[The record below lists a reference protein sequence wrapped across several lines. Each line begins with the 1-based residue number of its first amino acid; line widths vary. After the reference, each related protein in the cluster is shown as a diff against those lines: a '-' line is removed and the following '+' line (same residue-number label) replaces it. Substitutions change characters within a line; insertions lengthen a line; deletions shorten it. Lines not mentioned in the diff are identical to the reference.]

1 MLAELYGAC
10 KFCLVDGA
18 YLFYGIFVLAVSVLA
33 SRERLQTNLA
43 PIQNKA
49 RLPPI
54 PGAELQ
60 LAKLQLAKRKPK
72 TSVIAD
78 ILSLA
83 LRLIA
88 SFSFFLRI
96 VHFTLW
102 LIRGMFLVSDN
113 PSAIRSFWRYLNVYY
128 LIVVLPA
135 AFMPPVSDAQRAPD
149 GDLLAALILMIC
161 VNALGDLISIRIIL
175 KIFNRFD
182 PSRYIA
188 LHSDKFWD
196 GLKDEAAY
204 YLAVVRGGAY
214 CALVLIGVLMLS
226 SILYAVQVGQIDF
239 GLSAD
244 FFRAAWDRALR
255 FPEIA
260 SKLYWFR
267 GQPGPFGWAGI
278 PGLFLYGLSTFLPII
293 ILSLLALFWLLLI
306 PFRVAVNLPTTSP
319 VLRVISAETAV
330 FVLCLTTSLTLRSA
344 SIL

>member
-10 KFCLVDGA
+10 KFCFVDGA
-18 YLFYGIFVLAVSVLA
+18 YLFYGLFVLAVSVLA
-33 SRERLQTNLA
+33 SRAQLPEPA
-43 PIQNKA
+43 SVASIQKIA

-54 PGAELQ
+54 FGAELQ
-60 LAKLQLAKRKPK
+60 LASIRPTISLVAK
-72 TSVIAD
+72 T
-78 ILSLA
+78 LSLA
-83 LRLIA
+83 LRLVA
-88 SFSFFLRI
+88 SFSFFLHI
-96 VHFTLW
+96 VHYTLW
-102 LIRGMFLVSDN
+102 LIRGMFLVADH
-113 PSAIRSFWRYLNVYY
+113 PTAIRSFWRYLNVYY

-135 AFMPPVSDAQRAPD
+135 AFMPPVSDTQRPPD
-149 GDLLAALILMIC
+149 GDLLAALVLMIC

-182 PSRYIA
+182 PDRYIV
-188 LHSDKFWD
+188 SRSGEFWD

-204 YLAVVRGGAY
+204 YLAIVRAGVY
-214 CALVLIGVLMLS
+214 CSLVLIGVLMLS
-226 SILYAVQVGQIDF
+226 SILYAIQVGQIDF
-239 GLSAD
+239 SLSAD

-260 SKLYWFR
+260 YKLYWFR

-293 ILSLLALFWLLLI
+293 ILSLLAIFWLLLI
-306 PFRVAVNLPTTSP
+306 PFRVAVNLPTTTSP

-330 FVLCLTTSLTLRSA
+330 FVLCLATSLTLRSA